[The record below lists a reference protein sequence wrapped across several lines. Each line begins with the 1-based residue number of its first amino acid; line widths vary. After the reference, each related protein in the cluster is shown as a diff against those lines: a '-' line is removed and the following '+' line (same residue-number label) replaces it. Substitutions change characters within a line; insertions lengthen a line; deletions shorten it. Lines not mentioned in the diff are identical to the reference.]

1 MHLQVVYKLAHMTKP
16 NKTAALRAVEVL
28 RPISSTNLWH
38 GLKDGLK
45 VLAEASPNP
54 ENVQALFVLTDG
66 RSL

>member
-1 MHLQVVYKLAHMTKP
+1 MYKLDHMTKP

-28 RPISSTNLWH
+28 RPLSSTNLWH
-38 GLKDGLK
+38 GLKEGLK
-45 VLAEASPNP
+45 VLADASTIP